1 MLKELGPVIEKL
13 LQQKKMWQQY
23 RQHLIVEQ
31 WAEIVGKEIS
41 GVTRAEKIFK
51 GKLWVVAK
59 DSTWVYHLTLLKP
72 KLLEQI
78 KKHTGSK
85 VVGDIYFHVGELQR
99 EEMPPILVNKVEE
112 GHDLTEFP
120 SLSSHNT
127 ESSFLNGIRK
137 LKQFEQT
144 LIKQSSEGE

>member
-13 LQQKKMWQQY
+13 LQQKKMWLQY
-23 RQHLIVEQ
+23 KQHLIVEQ

-78 KKHTGSK
+78 NKHKGNK
-85 VVGDIYFHVGELQR
+85 VVGDICFHVGELQR
-99 EEMPPILVNKVEE
+99 QEIPSVMVNNSEE
-112 GHDLTEFP
+112 GHELTEFP
-120 SLSSHNT
+120 ALSSSNT

>member
-1 MLKELGPVIEKL
+1 MKEIGPIIEKL

-23 RQHLIVEQ
+23 RQHSIVEQ
-31 WAEIVGKEIS
+31 WAEIAGKEIS
-41 GVTRAEKIFK
+41 AVTRAEKIVK
-51 GKLWVVAK
+51 GKLMVVAK

-78 KKHTGSK
+78 KKNTGSK
-85 VVGDIYFHVGELQR
+85 VVGDIYFQVGELHRQDNQ
-99 EEMPPILVNKVEE
+99 PVTVNSGEE
-112 GHDLTEFP
+112 GQVLTE
-120 SLSSHNT
+120 SGSSSSNNT

-144 LIKQSSEGE
+144 LIKQSPEEE